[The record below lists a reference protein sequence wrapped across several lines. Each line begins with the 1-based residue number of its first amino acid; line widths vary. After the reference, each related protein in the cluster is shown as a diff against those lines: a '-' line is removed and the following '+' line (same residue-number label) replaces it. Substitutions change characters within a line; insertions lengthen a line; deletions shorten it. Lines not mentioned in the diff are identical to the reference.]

1 MSQQVTRAVPTAVSR
16 SCTTDVRVESWRVV
30 SEALGGV
37 APAVDAIV
45 RLRVGDK
52 RVVFTG
58 EASTGEEALDG
69 ALQTALREL
78 ADLGTGLPDEAIH
91 RLRAECG
98 LRSASPVQPGHGRV
112 LVSAL
117 DRDALLGRL
126 TALMNTHDVTDFGYR
141 LQPDRVHARVEVMV
155 KGDQR
160 QITRVANKLRRVI
173 GVIDIQVQ
181 TGANPA

>member
-1 MSQQVTRAVPTAVSR
+1 MTEQLTRAAPTAAPCSPHEI
-16 SCTTDVRVESWRVV
+16 RVESWRVV
-30 SEALGGV
+30 TEALGGL
-37 APAVDAIV
+37 APTVDAIV

-58 EASTGEEALDG
+58 EASRAEDALDG
-69 ALQTALREL
+69 ALRTALLEL
-78 ADLGTGLPDEAIH
+78 ADPGTGVPDEVRH
-91 RLRAECG
+91 RLRTECG
-98 LRSASPVQPGHGRV
+98 LRSAPSVEPGHGR
-112 LVSAL
+112 LTVSAC

-141 LQPDRVHARVEVMV
+141 LQPDGSHARVEVVV

-160 QITRVANKLRRVI
+160 EITRVANKLRRVI

-181 TGANPA
+181 TGRDPA